1 MHSEFNMRSLT
12 HQPTLHPQGQ
22 ADRCYAQ
29 EWTAEEQRAL
39 ETGLLKWPA
48 DRTPPLE
55 RYLRIAATLAA
66 KGVRDVALRVRWMG
80 RFAQQKRRVGCL
92 TSRALKLHAHL
103 GKGRSGFGHRPASAR
118 QCSGLPALLRKGAG
132 CMAQAFARA

>member
-1 MHSEFNMRSLT
+1 
-12 HQPTLHPQGQ
+12 LHPQGQ

-103 GKGRSGFGHRPASAR
+103 ERVEAALATGRPVPVS
-118 QCSGLPALLRKGAG
+118 
-132 CMAQAFARA
+132 AQASLPCLERAQGAWHKHLLVRE